1 MGAGV
6 KLDVLIGRKDFAMND
21 LCELGVV
28 DAARLIRGGELSAVE
43 LTEALLARC
52 DALDDALKVWVT
64 LDGDAALAAARQ
76 RDAEL
81 AAEGVRGALHGVP
94 VGIKDIYFTRGVLTT
109 SGSKIFADFVP
120 NYDATTVALL
130 RQAGAI
136 IMGKTVTTEFAC
148 GDPSPTV
155 SPWNAAHTPGGS
167 SSGSAVGAA
176 VGMFPASLGSQ
187 TGGSIVR
194 PASYNG
200 VVGLKPTFGRVSRY
214 GVYPVAESLDTM
226 GPITRSVADAALM
239 LNALAGHDIA
249 DPDSSERPTQDYLH
263 AAQSQ
268 VKTPRLSIVPQF
280 FMEQC
285 DDETRANTLAAAD
298 KLRDA
303 GAIVEEVTL
312 NTDFDAAL
320 AAQRTLMDVEGAQV
334 HEDNFATRA
343 DDYSTNVRELVARG
357 LATSGLDYLKAKHFR
372 REFARAVH
380 AGIQGY
386 DALLMPTTP
395 APAPPSRETTGD
407 PKFQAV
413 WTLGGFP
420 EITLPSGL
428 SEGGMPM
435 GVQLVAAHFAE
446 ARLLATAAWCERA
459 LDVRLI
465 PMNGSG

>member
-1 MGAGV
+1 
-6 KLDVLIGRKDFAMND
+6 MND
-21 LCELGVV
+21 LCGLGVV

-43 LTEALLARC
+43 LMEALLARC

-64 LDGDAALAAARQ
+64 LDGDAALASARQ

-120 NYDATTVALL
+120 DYDATTVALL

-249 DPDSSERPTQDYLH
+249 DSDSSERPTQDYLQ
-263 AAQSQ
+263 AAQAGQ
-268 VKTPRLSIVPQF
+268 VMDKPPRLGIVPQF

-303 GAIVEEVTL
+303 GANIEEVTL
-312 NTDFDAAL
+312 DTDFDAAL
-320 AAQRTLMDVEGAQV
+320 AAQRTLMAVEGTQV

-343 DDYSTNVRELVARG
+343 DDYSANVRDMVERG
-357 LATSGLDYLKAKHFR
+357 IATSGLEYLKAKHFQ
-372 REFARAVH
+372 REFSRAVH
-380 AGIQGY
+380 AGMQGY

-407 PKFQAV
+407 PKFQAT

-435 GVQLVAAHFAE
+435 GVQFVAAHFAE
-446 ARLLATAAWCERA
+446 ARLLATAAWCEQA
-459 LDVRLI
+459 LDVCLT
-465 PMNGSG
+465 PMDRMDKMG